1 MIEDFEHFLVRCM
14 NSSGRERE
22 AVGKELKVL
31 QLVIIGR
38 GISKNYCTG
47 EDNINIDVG
56 QKN

>member
-1 MIEDFEHFLVRCM
+1 MGE
-14 NSSGRERE
+14 GE

-38 GISKNYCTG
+38 GISKSYCTG
-47 EDNINIDVG
+47 EDNIDAG